1 MQTTSFPPE
10 SPSQQIPEY
19 NVAQAQPRSST
30 TFIWPIVTL
39 VAVLLAGAG
48 GYMFARTQMTN
59 EVAQQIANTSAVPLP
74 SPKASP
80 EAPVVQPTLS
90 PERYEIPA
98 DWQKQSM
105 PTVGLSFYIPAR
117 VAELGTIQEESMS
130 FANEGS
136 MICGQFVKLVSFHFV
151 PMAYAGGG
159 CSTAENPYMWLTST
173 SSDFAVGRSL
183 GFSDMQSFKKVKNAY
198 VALFKDSE
206 FPLTSLT
213 VTEVTNQHDVSI
225 LKVRGNGVDVD
236 NTGPSIQAALNKN
249 TGIIIKG
256 PSTAYP
262 GLSIV
267 FKQGGLTDAE
277 IDTLIQ
283 SVEKM

>member
-1 MQTTSFPPE
+1 MQTTTLPPE
-10 SPSQQIPEY
+10 SPSQQLPEY
-19 NVAQAQPRSST
+19 NVAQSQPRSSA

-48 GYMFARTQMTN
+48 GYMFAKTQATY
-59 EVAQQIANTSAVPLP
+59 ELAQQIIDTSAVPL
-74 SPKASP
+74 ASP
-80 EAPVVQPTLS
+80 ETSPTLPTAQPTLS
-90 PERYEIPA
+90 PQRYEIPA

-117 VAELGTIQEESMS
+117 VAELGIIQEQLIL
-130 FANEGS
+130 FTNEGS
-136 MICGQFVKLVSFHFV
+136 MICGQFVKPISFHFV
-151 PMAYAGGG
+151 PLAYAGGG
-159 CSTAENPYMWLTST
+159 CATAENPYMWLAST

-198 VALFKDSE
+198 VALFRDSE

-225 LKVRGNGVDVD
+225 LKVRGNGVDEE
-236 NTGPSIQAALNKN
+236 NMGPSIQAALNKN

-262 GLSIV
+262 GLSII

-283 SVEKM
+283 SIEKM